1 MFWRKNQLEGNL
13 SVRNIAKQALA
24 IGMASVA
31 GYAISQASTYNLS
44 QDFSPANNPTGVWA
58 YGAKSNLA
66 GAFVPYTIRG
76 TTPLGGIPIEYW
88 QLVGGQEPTIYR
100 NGTLSTATAGSEL
113 TITPG
118 TVWMF
123 GGFNSSPF
131 GFGAI
136 RFTVPVGGGG
146 QYAVESAVSRTYD
159 GSTQGDTDYHVV
171 KNGTE
176 LFGVFLAPADR
187 GAYSNTLSLVAGDVI
202 DFLVGRGADNNN
214 YASGLKTHIAIRTL
228 AIPPV
233 TLGLVANGSFELGVD
248 PGISSDVSAPNS
260 TSINGWTVEAA
271 SVDYIGSRWT
281 AGDGARC
288 LDLSGTDAG
297 TISQTISG
305 LTVGQT
311 YRLSFL
317 MAANPEVGAINARLR
332 ASIGGASQEYSFLQ
346 SGFTTANLGWTEKT
360 LDFTASEGAHQL
372 SFTSLNPGWA
382 GAALDKVAIVAV
394 TNVPPEP
401 PVAAAYNLGRDFALV
416 NPNGAW
422 SYGYQSAVGAALN
435 LMVSQQVVQS
445 ENGLPILLWH
455 SQGAPAV
462 YANTN
467 ETTAISGGEAYPP
480 HIAWCYAGGEGSGRN
495 FVTMRFTVPTDG
507 GGVYR
512 IASAVAPRI
521 SSGGDDSDFHVAKNG
536 TELFSQ
542 FLGATESGGY
552 TNSIALQAGDT
563 IDFLVGRGANGRLF
577 GSGLKI
583 QATISLET
591 NTPLEPP
598 AGLVANGSFE
608 LGLDPGI
615 SSDVSAPN
623 STTITG
629 WTVETASVDY
639 IGSRWTAGDGVRCL
653 DLSGT
658 DAATISQTISGL
670 TVGQTYRLSFL
681 MAANPEVGAIDAR
694 LRASIG
700 GASQE
705 YSFLQSGFT
714 TANLGWTEKTLD
726 FTASGSSHQLSFAS
740 LNPGWAGGALDKIV
754 IQEVIVSPPP
764 AGLVANGSFE
774 LGVDPGIS
782 SDVSAPNSTTIT
794 GWTVEAASVDYIG
807 SRWIAGDGVRCLD
820 LSGTDAGTISQTI
833 AGLTSG
839 QRYRLSFLMAANPEV
854 GAINARLRASISGAS
869 QEYSFL
875 QSGFTTG
882 NLGWTEKTLDFTASG
897 SSHQLSFVS
906 LNPGWAGAALD
917 KISIVVNT
925 NPPSPNHTPLAK
937 AIAAPLFTV
946 WPDQTNLMVIAVD
959 GLTAEVSFD
968 GSLSSDED
976 NDALEFLWA
985 KDDEGIPFASGVLA
999 TNGLEVGFHSVA
1011 LLVND
1016 AESSGADELWIE
1028 VITLEDAVDELYGV
1042 VIESDIPRKDKRPLL
1057 ATLDRVW
1064 NSFEDGRLAVGVRQ
1078 LEVFQKKVL
1087 AQVSGKDPETA
1098 RRLIRASQQIIDAV
1112 ESYLEQNHES
1122 PSHDGKGDDRKK

>member
-24 IGMASVA
+24 IGMASVV
-31 GYAISQASTYNLS
+31 GCAISQASTYDLS
-44 QDFSPANNPTGVWA
+44 QDFSPTNNPTGVWA

-214 YASGLKTHIAIRTL
+214 YASGLKTHIAIRTV

-233 TLGLVANGSFELGVD
+233 PLGLVANGSFELGVD

-260 TSINGWTVEAA
+260 TTITGWTVEAA
-271 SVDYIGSRWT
+271 SVDYIGSRWI
-281 AGDGARC
+281 AGDGVRC
-288 LDLSGTDAG
+288 LDLSGTDAA
-297 TISQTISG
+297 TISQMISG
-305 LTVGQT
+305 LTPGQS

-317 MAANPEVGAINARLR
+317 MAANPEVGAITARLR

-360 LDFTASEGAHQL
+360 LDFTATGSSHQL
-372 SFTSLNPGWA
+372 SFVSLNPGWA
-382 GAALDKVAIVAV
+382 GAALDKIAIVAV

-401 PVAAAYNLGRDFALV
+401 PVSVAYNLGRDFALV
-416 NPNGAW
+416 NPNGPW
-422 SYGYQSAVGAALN
+422 TYGYQSAVGAPFN
-435 LMVSQQVVQS
+435 LLVSHQTVQS

-495 FVTMRFTVPTDG
+495 FVTMRFTVPADG
-507 GGVYR
+507 GGLYR

-521 SSGGDDSDFHVAKNG
+521 SSGGDDSDYHVAKNG
-536 TELFSQ
+536 TELFGQ

-563 IDFLVGRGANGRLF
+563 IDFLVGRGANGRLY

-583 QATISLET
+583 QVTISLET
-591 NTPLEPP
+591 NAPPLPP
-598 AGLVANGSFE
+598 
-608 LGLDPGI
+608 
-615 SSDVSAPN
+615 
-623 STTITG
+623 T
-629 WTVETASVDY
+629 
-639 IGSRWTAGDGVRCL
+639 
-653 DLSGT
+653 
-658 DAATISQTISGL
+658 
-670 TVGQTYRLSFL
+670 
-681 MAANPEVGAIDAR
+681 
-694 LRASIG
+694 
-700 GASQE
+700 
-705 YSFLQSGFT
+705 
-714 TANLGWTEKTLD
+714 
-726 FTASGSSHQLSFAS
+726 
-740 LNPGWAGGALDKIV
+740 
-754 IQEVIVSPPP
+754 
-764 AGLVANGSFE
+764 GLVANGSFE

-794 GWTVEAASVDYIG
+794 GWTVETASVDYIG

-820 LSGTDAGTISQTI
+820 LSGTDAATISQTI
-833 AGLTSG
+833 SGLTSG

-854 GAINARLRASISGAS
+854 GAINARLRAIIGGAS
-869 QEYSFL
+869 KEYSFL
-875 QSGFTTG
+875 QSGFTTA
-882 NLGWTEKTLDFTASG
+882 NLGWTEKTLDFTATG

-917 KISIVVNT
+917 KISIIVNT
-925 NPPSPNHTPLAK
+925 NPPSQNHAPLAK

-959 GLTAEVSFD
+959 GLMTEVSFD

-985 KDDEGIPFASGVLA
+985 KDDDGTPFASGVMA
-999 TNGLEVGFHSVA
+999 TNGLDVGFHSVT

-1016 AESSGADELWIE
+1016 EESSGSDELWIE
-1028 VITLEDAVDELYGV
+1028 VITLGDAVDELYGV
-1042 VIESDIPRKDKRPLL
+1042 VIESEIPRKDKRPLL

-1064 NSFEDGRLAVGVRQ
+1064 NSFEDSRLKVGVRQ

-1087 AQVSGKDPETA
+1087 AQVSGKNPETA

-1122 PSHDGKGDDRKK
+1122 PSHGGKGDDRKK